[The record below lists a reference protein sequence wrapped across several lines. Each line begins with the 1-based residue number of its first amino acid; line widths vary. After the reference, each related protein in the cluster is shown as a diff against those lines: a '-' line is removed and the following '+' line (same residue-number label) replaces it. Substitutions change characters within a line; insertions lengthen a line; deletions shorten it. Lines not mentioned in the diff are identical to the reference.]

1 MAVLRVVVPDVEE
14 AVAAYAAAG
23 YEVAQR
29 WGPPF
34 AILAGPGPDLWIS
47 GPGTSAART
56 TEALDAD
63 LRPAAAVRQ
72 VLEVDDVAATVSA
85 LLAAGWEPAGAAQ
98 SGPGGT
104 QQLLHRGPVVVEVFS
119 LD

>member
-1 MAVLRVVVPDVEE
+1 MAVLRVVVPDVDE

-34 AILAGPGPDLWIS
+34 AILSGPGPDLWVS
-47 GPGTSAART
+47 GPGTSAARAT
-56 TEALDAD
+56 DALEPE
-63 LRPAAAVRQ
+63 LRPASAVRQ
-72 VLEVDDVAATVSA
+72 VLEVDDVAATVA
-85 LLAAGWEPAGAAQ
+85 GLLAAGWEPAGDAQ

>member
-1 MAVLRVVVPDVEE
+1 MAVLRVVVPDVDE
-14 AVAAYAAAG
+14 AVAAYAAVG

-34 AILAGPGPDLWIS
+34 AILAGPGPVLWVS

-56 TEALDAD
+56 PDALEPD

-72 VLEVDDVAATVSA
+72 VIEVDDVATTVAT
-85 LLAAGWEPAGAAQ
+85 LLAAGWESAGEAQ

-104 QQLLHRGPVVVEVFS
+104 QQLLHRGPVVLEVFS

>member
-1 MAVLRVVVPDVEE
+1 VAVLRVVVPDVDE
-14 AVAAYAAAG
+14 AVTAYAAAG

-34 AILAGPGPDLWIS
+34 AILTGPGPDLWIS

-56 TEALDAD
+56 TDALEPD

-72 VLEVDDVAATVSA
+72 VVEVDDVAATVA
-85 LLAAGWEPAGAAQ
+85 GLLAAGWEPAGEAQ

-104 QQLLHRGPVVVEVFS
+104 QQLLHRGPVVLEVFS